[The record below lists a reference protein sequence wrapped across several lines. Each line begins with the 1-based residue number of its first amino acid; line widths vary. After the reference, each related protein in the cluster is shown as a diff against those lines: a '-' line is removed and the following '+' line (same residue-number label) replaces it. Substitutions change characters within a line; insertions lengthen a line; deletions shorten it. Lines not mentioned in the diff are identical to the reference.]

1 MYVLEKNYCSFLR
14 TNIQF
19 VIFSSVQFE
28 EEIKGIGLKKDVV
41 VFALFTFLF
50 FLTPGIFILKF

>member
-1 MYVLEKNYCSFLR
+1 MCYKKIIVHFSEQIYSLLF
-14 TNIQF
+14 
-19 VIFSSVQFE
+19 FSSVQFE